1 MVGAS
6 QMFPWFGTF
15 DAKKD
20 AVLAISKVKYEQ
32 ITTTRLQL
40 YTKVKV
46 AYHQLVLTG
55 QKSQIYD
62 ELIDRFESLHSVA
75 LSKVESGKTSTADA
89 LRIELRLEEI
99 KQMKSQLEDERIEH
113 SASISSLTNLPIT
126 AIISPIGEI
135 EIPEID
141 TDPESY
147 LAKVREGYPMFKAL
161 DHQIQASEAR
171 VAINNKVNAPTVGFG
186 LDYALVN
193 ERTDMNPEFNGR
205 DILVPKVMVKIP
217 IYRKQYNAVNK
228 MEALNQESIAYQK
241 DNLGQIVLA
250 QLTQFTTDYNR
261 AKNDIEFYQAQITK
275 INSIYEI
282 LLAEYGV
289 NGKGFD
295 ELLKIENELLTY
307 SISEQK
313 AKMLMQIAKV
323 NIDKYT
329 DF

>member
-1 MVGAS
+1 MDNLLDFNCNELTEYI
-6 QMFPWFGTF
+6 QKFGHKPYRAKQLLKWIYHSGEKDFSKMTDLAKTF
-15 DAKKD
+15 
-20 AVLAISKVKYEQ
+20 
-32 ITTTRLQL
+32 R
-40 YTKVKV
+40 
-46 AYHQLVLTG
+46 
-55 QKSQIYD
+55 
-62 ELIDRFESLHSVA
+62 
-75 LSKVESGKTSTADA
+75 
-89 LRIELRLEEI
+89 
-99 KQMKSQLEDERIEH
+99 
-113 SASISSLTNLPIT
+113 SSLDQI
-126 AIISPIGEI
+126 AKI